1 MSCSSYLVMLFV
13 GVVVLTAIQLRL
25 SDPYHKTTT
34 LTTNDHK
41 LPPNPFLNHPE
52 EHKPPLAELLL
63 QQPPRDQLEN
73 PQSEHDK
80 PPTLPARRLSELRR
94 HPRQPVVRP
103 SPARHRKKPPPN
115 VASTTPPLA

>member
-52 EHKPPLAELLL
+52 EHKPPLAVLLL

-80 PPTLPARRLSELRR
+80 LPTLPARRVSQQCAGED
-94 HPRQPVVRP
+94 QPIERP
-103 SPARHRKKPPPN
+103 PPACHGQKPPAN